1 MTEPRCFVA
10 VQHIRNEINIE
21 AASVDQR
28 GDELAM
34 KR

>member
-10 VQHIRNEINIE
+10 VQHVRNEINIE
-21 AASVDQR
+21 ATSVDQR
-28 GDELAM
+28 GDELEI